1 MFLKKI
7 TILGFK
13 SFAEKIEFEFQKGI
27 AAIVGPNGC
36 GKSNI
41 SDALKWV
48 LGEQS
53 PSVFRCNSM
62 TDVIF
67 NGSEH
72 RKSLGMAEVTV
83 TFDNSSR
90 LLPLDFAEITITRR
104 LFRSGECEYYINKTA
119 CRLKDIVELFLDTGI
134 GKQSYSLMEQ
144 NKVDFILSSKPA
156 TRRLLF
162 EEAAGISKYK
172 VRKHEAIGKLENTE
186 QNMVRI
192 SDLLHEI
199 GKQVES
205 LKRQANKA
213 TRYLQLKK
221 QIESEE
227 ITLLIAEFFA
237 MMNAHETCVDEY
249 DHLVSEMESSRTGL
263 IDSEKEIDVEKE
275 GLKRAQ
281 QQFLSLEGDLHQ
293 LELQIKEIT
302 SQQFRRQEK
311 KGFISSQLENISRQT
326 KENQEKKHQLH
337 DETILEE
344 SKRDTVGYELKEIR
358 AQLIEKENIYQL
370 HRSERDKTTK
380 HLEHLKT
387 EIIEKLNNLSHIRN
401 QITSLRVEHKSLG
414 ARQERIGI
422 DIERHSIK
430 KNEMS
435 QLRQT
440 RNEEMAQKETGVL
453 ALKQEFEEKQR
464 EKTGATQRLN
474 EVVSGVTRINKEQNT
489 LSGRIQ
495 VLKKLQ
501 ESFEG
506 YSDGVK
512 AVCTAKLKGVH
523 GLISGILNIPEGYEK
538 AVEVC
543 LGEFLQAV
551 VVEGCADAETV
562 VSYLLS
568 KKAER
573 VNLLLSQ
580 HIRGKNG
587 KNGNGKNGD
596 SALFLEEKIGRCPHF
611 SHSHFSHFSDGAI
624 GWLADMITVDTQY
637 QGIIDYLIGNTLLVD
652 TLPTAIGII
661 KGHEGISSVVTL
673 DGQLVTPAMIR
684 GGSPRHKGVEI
695 IGRKGEIIRLEE
707 KTQELALELNNL
719 LMVKAED
726 EKKLSSLTN
735 WINKANVEI
744 YSLEIAISNLKKQAS
759 EMDREESS
767 IIKMLSSLESE
778 LSGMEEERDE
788 INQNILIL
796 NEEELALSTEDKQQ
810 RENVTEISQKLGQMN
825 LHLDLVQ
832 KEVTDLRV
840 SSAQKSQTEAGLK
853 LQIKRLKESVQEL
866 EGKIRKL
873 EAESIRLKEEGKQD
887 AQTEEDKN
895 KLSVLKIQ
903 REEGHAKLNELKE
916 SCRIKEQT
924 IKEKEQTIKQKRD
937 CVEQLREKTHKIDL
951 NKQEIKLQM
960 DGVMSRLISE
970 YKQSPDQIKPDT
982 TPLSQEARG
991 KLMENINRRKAT
1003 LESLGTV
1010 NLTAPE
1016 EYEELKTRHDFL
1028 VEQQND
1034 LQTAKQDLTGLIE
1047 QIDETTAAMFK
1058 EAFKAINKNFSTLFS
1073 QLFEGGYGELRQIGG
1088 SGDSLDEIGIEVVAQ
1103 PPGKRLSSVALLS
1116 GGERSLTAICLLF
1129 AIFDFKPSPFSILDE
1144 VDAALDEPNVLRLNK
1159 FLIANS
1165 KRSQFFLITHNPR
1178 TIESANTLYGITM
1191 EEAGVSRV
1199 VSVALKRHKGTG

>member
-27 AAIVGPNGC
+27 TAIVGPNGC

-104 LFRSGECEYYINKTA
+104 LFRSGECEYYINKIS

-172 VRKHEAIGKLENTE
+172 VRKHEATGKLEDTE
-186 QNMVRI
+186 KNMVRI
-192 SDLLHEI
+192 GDLLFEI

-205 LKRQANKA
+205 LKRQSNKA

-227 ITLLIAEFFA
+227 ITLLIDELFA
-237 MMNAHETCVDEY
+237 MMNAHETCAGEY
-249 DHLVSEMESSRTGL
+249 DHLACEMESSRKDLTD
-263 IDSEKEIDVEKE
+263 IEKEIDVEKE
-275 GLKRAQ
+275 GLKRDQ
-281 QQFLSLEGDLHQ
+281 QQFLTLEGSLHQ

-302 SQQFRRQEK
+302 SQQLRRQERE
-311 KGFISSQLENISRQT
+311 GFISSQLENIFRQT
-326 KENQEKKHQLH
+326 SENQTKSQQLH
-337 DETILEE
+337 EE
-344 SKRDTVGYELKEIR
+344 MLSEENKRDSLEYELKEIR
-358 AQLIEKENIYQL
+358 VQLNEKENIL
-370 HRSERDKTTK
+370 NSHRLDREKTTK

-387 EIIEKLNNLSHIRN
+387 EIIEKLNNLAHVRN

-422 DIERHSIK
+422 DIERYNAK
-430 KNEMS
+430 KNEMA

-440 RNEEMAQKETGVL
+440 RNEEMAQKEIGVL
-453 ALKQEFEEKQR
+453 SLKQEFEGKQKEKNQ
-464 EKTGATQRLN
+464 AAQRLK
-474 EVVSGVTRINKEQNT
+474 ELETSITRISKEQNT

-512 AVCTAKLKGVH
+512 AVCTAKLDGVH
-523 GLISGILNIPEGYEK
+523 GLISGILNIPEGYER
-538 AVEVC
+538 AVEVS
-543 LGEFLQAV
+543 LGECLQAV
-551 VVEGCADAETV
+551 VVDGCTDAEAV

-573 VNLLLSQ
+573 VNLLLAHYIRDSKIERQ
-580 HIRGKNG
+580 GRHIGLPLR
-587 KNGNGKNGD
+587 D
-596 SALFLEEKIGRCPHF
+596 
-611 SHSHFSHFSDGAI
+611 DGVI

-652 TLPTAIGII
+652 TLATAIGII
-661 KGHEGISSVVTL
+661 KGHEDISSVVTL
-673 DGQLVTPAMIR
+673 DGQLVTPAMIK
-684 GGSPRHKGVEI
+684 GGSPRHKGIEI
-695 IGRKGEIIRLEE
+695 IGRKGEIVRLEE
-707 KTQELALELNNL
+707 KAQELTKELNNL
-719 LMVKAED
+719 LMVKAEN
-726 EKKLSSLTN
+726 EKELSSLTN

-759 EMDREESS
+759 EMDKEESS
-767 IIKMLSSLESE
+767 IIKMLSNLESE
-778 LSGMEEERDE
+778 LSGMEEEKDE

-796 NEEELALSTEDKQQ
+796 NEEELLLSTEDKQQ
-810 RENVTEISQKLGQMN
+810 REQVNEISQKLGQMN
-825 LHLDLVQ
+825 IHLDLLQ

-840 SSAQKSQTEAGLK
+840 SLAQKSQAEQGLK
-853 LQIKRLKESVQEL
+853 LQIKRLKESVQDL
-866 EGKIRKL
+866 ESKISKL
-873 EAESIRLKEEGKQD
+873 EAESIRLKGEQGAQD
-887 AQTEEDKN
+887 AQTNDDKD
-895 KLSVLKIQ
+895 KLSAIKIQ
-903 REEGHAKLNELKE
+903 RDERHYELNELKE
-916 SCRIKEQT
+916 NCQIKEKE

-937 CVEQLREKTHKIDL
+937 CVEQLREKTHKAEL
-951 NKQEIKLQM
+951 NKTQIKLQM

-970 YKQSPDQIKPDT
+970 YKQSPDQMKPDA
-982 TPLSQEARG
+982 TPLSQGARE
-991 KLMENINRRKAT
+991 KLLVDINRKKTT

-1016 EYEELKTRHDFL
+1016 EYEELKTRYDFL

-1034 LQTAKQDLTGLIE
+1034 LQTAKQDLTGLIQ
-1047 QIDETTAAMFK
+1047 QIDETTANMFK

-1103 PPGKRLSSVALLS
+1103 PPGKRLSSIALLS

-1129 AIFDFKPSPFSILDE
+1129 AIFDFRPSPFSILDE
-1144 VDAALDEPNVLRLNK
+1144 VDAALDEPNVLRLNR
-1159 FLIANS
+1159 FLIDNS

-1178 TIESANTLYGITM
+1178 TIESADTLYGITM

-1199 VSVALKRHKGTG
+1199 VSVALKRHK